1 VYAKRIKKF
10 LILRYIKNVIK
21 QLAIRKIQFSIKK
34 QIVDKYLTSGSKGLE
49 RYIEFFQAHNLRN
62 RAFNSLFKEDL
73 GNKHAIVNKFFF
85 FCPKII
91 CYSNF

>member
-1 VYAKRIKKF
+1 MYAKKIKKF

-21 QLAIRKIQFSIKK
+21 QLTIQKIQVAIKK

-62 RAFNSLFKEDL
+62 RAYSSLFKEDL
-73 GNKHAIVNKFFF
+73 GNKHAIVNNFFF
-85 FCPKII
+85 LF
-91 CYSNF
+91 